1 MATKKKRKEMVF
13 QKECTNGYRKASKP
27 PLPAPS
33 LVLLKPG
40 KAEEGDGTIVTDKVE
55 DCMKMPSTGESPPT
69 TAALDNL
76 PAMISCHGASVTLDN
91 NVMWNKFFRCQTE
104 MILTKDGS
112 RMFPYCRFRISGLDA
127 SQRYSL
133 LVDVQPLDSSRYDW
147 TGHQWQVAGKA
158 SRHLKSQAFSHPD
171 SPSTGQHWMEQPVS
185 FYKLK
190 LTNGIPGQGNLV
202 LHPQH
207 RYIPRLLV
215 VPFSANG
222 KKDLKLNGPRVATFT
237 FPQTEFFAVTAYQNS
252 RFTQL
257 KVNYNPFAK
266 GLKDER
272 SSFLALKPKSV
283 ASKDLNNEPDPSNNQ
298 TPLVKKSLKYL
309 LANHKPRSSPVA
321 DHQHSDTLIPAATS
335 STEELSSQAKPSL
348 KLFSELIREA
358 HVSLRRCN
366 LDKMVTSMQST
377 CKVKVPEFE
386 PPVPT
391 VCPAVDEKST
401 TAACPAPKSPIKPVM
416 SSLDS
421 KSNSEPQPEVNA
433 RPHKRPALV
442 PLPALAR
449 FLSKHQSKHKNVGT
463 RQESLNKPPPEATPP
478 SKTAP
483 CDRST
488 VGSHPGTFCISPRSN
503 LHHPEPTQEGQ
514 VLAPQIVVP
523 KPKVPDC
530 TLVLPSIDLPLS
542 TSEQIDFSTSA
553 PEGLPTAIDSILADI
568 TDSSTIAPCVSTN
581 QPASLLPDSSPIGFE
596 SLSPVSSPEPLPPL
610 HVSLGLET
618 LPSPSAVDTTLK
630 WHSLFPQPDPFLTS
644 YAHFYPTTHSPT
656 LSPQH
661 RPSQEAPSVTP
672 DPLLHEDEYQSLPF
686 PGDLSPLNL
695 QLSMSP
701 SFSSLDGGALSP
713 SPSLSDL
720 LSFISNDHNHL
731 LLEAE
736 VVRGEPVLAPC
747 PPPPPLAVPIPR
759 PDPFPPVE
767 PEPTA
772 KPAKGRK
779 KGRKGPSEAAPSDS
793 DPVYTKM
800 QPSLEEVEEQLFVSF
815 TSKEALKLHIQE
827 PHDGPGTQPLESSRE
842 DPRPNA
848 PSPGGEPRPQS
859 TPPLVDTGEIGATA
873 TGEHASSGDVVKDF
887 KESIAAFQ
895 KVLLLELK
903 LMKNRQVIH
912 PVLQE
917 VGLKMHL
924 LDSAL
929 AIDLQYLGVRLP
941 IPPHPFSLEAQA
953 PTARAASPQT
963 SPRLSVCLD
972 FVSRTGKTSD
982 ITQIKG
988 WREKFPPSESSTSSS
1003 SSRPEAAVSAEPPS
1017 KNLSAFCS
1025 DMLDEYLENE
1035 GKFLDQH
1042 ASSFS
1047 QAPPEP
1053 VAYKLPVQSS
1063 SYVRT
1068 LGSVMKKQPLSAPT
1082 SALISSFVPPSKRPR
1097 LPPTTT
1103 VKFRRDG
1110 RQKTAGLKP
1119 KAKPAAGTGDTAPT
1133 NSAVVSLAQPPA
1145 PATSQ
1150 ASLATPPK
1158 VPYPTSQ
1165 TRDKPEAPPSPAKTA
1180 PPPVSTPANAPS
1192 KKTKKLKSSP
1202 SPLPPPKTP
1211 ASKDLAWGA
1220 QNPAPPLESDSEL
1233 GPAED
1238 EPPGRAP
1245 APPPPPPRAL
1255 VSVTLLKQRDLEE
1268 AAVWEGRPRTCV
1280 TEERASVALT
1290 SLFTSAGFVREDPT
1304 APIQLVKRP
1313 TPACLKDFCV
1323 LGCVCSSLAQSRLI
1337 THCGKME
1344 CMLGGC
1350 SCLRQT
1356 VVLLKHLDGSDSG
1369 PSEMDPS
1376 RRKRKRRMKMAYVL
1390 KETES
1395 VAQPAQPVRTLWKG
1409 GDVDP
1414 EPMFTPEHLIPPK
1427 KQVRRGAG
1435 KKGKTC
1441 ARVRGYTGRK
1451 TLNHA
1456 RKLEGVQEAEEVHT
1470 QILRKT
1476 TVKRTDRS
1484 KHLVIVAECR
1494 WPSTE
1499 VQNQVLKAVCQAMAQ
1514 EKLHTPFRIGKY
1526 HVKLLSFSVSEGVV
1540 HYKVHISEGKADPSK
1555 SLLSTTRPGPT
1566 GPSRTG
1572 GEGTEGGETVQD
1584 YHQEEVRGERAVE
1597 YWQKEVEGEEDVEY
1611 WQREVEGEEAEED
1624 PQKEVEEEEAL
1635 EPWQK
1640 EVEEEEALEPWQKE
1654 EEEAEEDP
1662 QKEVEEEEALE
1673 PWQKEEEEA
1682 EEDPQK
1688 EVEEEEALEP
1698 WQKEVEEEEAEE
1710 DPQKEV
1716 EEEEALEPWQKEV
1729 EEEEAEE
1736 EPQKEVEEEEAL
1748 EPWQKEVEEEEALE
1762 PWQKEVEEEEAEE
1775 DPQKEMEADK
1785 EDLKEV
1791 KKRMMKMALPFLSGL
1806 SHAGFLSA
1814 NLKATG
1820 EGSLLVQ
1827 VNGKPYPN
1835 AMVQLGRMG
1844 ALHPANRL
1852 AAYLTGRVGPPT
1864 QPPAPPASSTATVS
1878 TATNPPASDLQGP
1891 RVGTT
1896 AGPGPSSQR
1905 TGGRLIR
1912 LIPLS
1917 QLRNP
1922 KGRDGTPGN
1931 NDNEDRKSIFITAT
1945 GPRKLIRVLS
1955 VAPAPSAGTC
1965 RFRLVPAGDRSNAS
1979 LSLLPLPK
1987 LPPLTPAGSSGTDQN
2002 VRAAGSSGT
2011 DQNVRAAGSSG
2022 TDQSVRAAGSSGT
2035 DQSVRAAGSSGTD
2048 RNGDIRQIA
2057 YSGTDLNTIC
2067 VDNESDG
2074 LTNEGHV
2081 GVARTSSRA
2090 SSAVVPRAEHD
2101 VVVLSSSDLSDSSL
2115 DSKREDGPGDG
2126 ARRGRRNRHF
2136 RLLETECR
2144 KAIKV
2149 GVARLQR
2156 EMGLGEKTPKVTT
2169 IEQAR
2174 EESLELRSSE
2184 GELARLD
2191 AAASLRRQ
2199 RGDRIRAL
2207 ALRTGRSEAS
2217 VSRELLRLSIG
2228 NAQPGRTGSDT
2239 PWAPE
2244 VVARMEETDSDEEN
2258 LPSDTRDYISGSS
2271 SIRGTDDKV
2280 DMETLV
2286 DDVSNTVDDK
2296 KCLVTAYKSLRS
2308 ELDCMTATKTEL
2320 LASAYGVICDLKDE
2334 EKLCENVMV
2343 ALKRQRA
2350 RLIDTISVRSGRSTR
2365 KILEK
2370 LQSITAKQQQ
2380 LEVRRPRHRPAETA
2394 TPLDLSSRTRPRSQ
2408 LPAPACTAQ
2417 LDPQPPPPT
2426 AWSPHSVSRLKT
2438 VPNILTRRKPPS
2450 PPLSPSP
2457 PPPVGWSESREAP
2470 AFHTAMMPAGLVSFL
2485 CPLPGQQVLT
2495 LKHMAYEPGAP
2506 PPNPDGPFPTLLYL
2520 VPSNTALQQL
2530 QGPADEE
2537 PGSLPHPQTLQ
2548 AGSLPHPQILQAGSL
2563 PHQTLFSA
2571 GSLQPHQTLFSAGS
2585 QPHQTL
2591 FSAGSLPPHQ
2601 TFPAGSIPH
2610 PQTPPSGGPGAK
2622 LEECGPRPPGPVLPA
2637 AAPPSGTRPALLIPG
2652 GGKGLFPPLNQ
2663 LSFLR
2668 ASIGPPADRT
2678 ALSSVPGHPCS
2689 SLGRGPH
2696 KDGPLGPSL
2705 STEDL
2710 TEATQVDAHLQSAA
2724 GPEPNGCNALHYPQC
2739 SSTSGTLTPP
2749 PLLQMNVGGAKRA
2762 SFRCSGGLWPLGAAA
2777 GGVPADWELPGS
2789 RVSVPVRSDRG
2800 SVGSDR
2806 NVGNQ
2811 GVCLVSFYHQ
2821 DGRGCFG
2828 GRGVAEL
2835 EKNNLDDADGD
2846 TMAADGATIKS
2857 RIRSLLRS
2865 PSIKLRR
2872 SKAQHK
2878 ENLGS
2883 KVVLEKVL
2891 GITAPGN
2898 RALACDPRS
2907 GLVAYPAGCVV
2918 VSSTVPLSGR
2928 SGLLGELR
2936 NNFFSD
2942 VACGRGKQAASTYC
2956 ITSSGLLCEFNER
2969 RLLDKWVELRTCQA
2983 TCVCVTEELLFC
2995 GCADGTVRAFSP
3007 VTLHFL
3013 FTMPRPHPLG
3023 CDISSLRHAS
3033 QLFAAQPSVRYPDA
3047 VCVSYDPTSRW
3058 LSCVYSDHSVYVW
3071 DVRDPQRPGKLYSA
3085 LYHSACVWG
3094 LEVCPEGG
3102 GGGGGGGGGH
3112 LPLAPGSFLTCS
3124 GDNTIRL
3131 WNTDGLNTPKN
3142 ILSQDLVS
3150 VTYTDP
3156 SLAGLTDT
3164 EGVAQGNQEKA
3175 GSGAEPQTSETRT
3188 GLRTLCISPDGLH
3201 LASGDR
3207 MGILR
3212 IHDTENMEEILNVQA
3227 HDSEILCLEYSQPDT
3242 GLRLLATA
3250 SRDRLIH
3257 VLDAARD
3264 YSLLQTLDEHSSSI
3278 TAVRFAAN
3286 EGKVRMVSCGADK
3299 SIYFRTAH
3307 KTEEG
3312 MEFSRTHHVVRKT
3325 TLYDMDIDSTRK
3337 YAAIG
3342 CQDRSIRIFNISD
3355 GKQKKMYKGSQGEDG
3370 TLIKVQTDPSGL
3382 YIATSCSDKNISIFN
3397 FYSGECVATM
3407 YGHSEIVTGMK
3418 FTNDCKH
3425 LITVSGDSCIFVW
3438 RLSADLTISMLQRLA
3453 DLRPQNKTPQYNPRR
3468 DLHGSAPIVNMSSD
3482 SDKEEEE
3489 DEEGG
3494 VSLGRKDEI
3503 TVGTKQEKATQ
3514 KSPESRKVSGRSYLN
3529 PFKHITGSASLPVW
3543 TGCVHF
3549 LSGQDVMYNRCL

>member
-33 LVLLKPG
+33 LVLLKPE

-55 DCMKMPSTGESPPT
+55 DCIKMPSTGESPPT
-69 TAALDNL
+69 TAALENL
-76 PAMISCHGASVTLDN
+76 PAMISCHGVSVTLDN

-127 SQRYSL
+127 SQKYSL
-133 LVDVQPLDSSRYDW
+133 LVDIQPLDSSRYEW

-190 LTNGIPGQGNLV
+190 LTNVIPGQGNLV

-335 STEELSSQAKPSL
+335 STEELSSQAKPSR

-386 PPVPT
+386 RPVPT

-401 TAACPAPKSPIKPVM
+401 TAACPAPESPIKPVM

-421 KSNSEPQPEVNA
+421 KSDSEPQPEVNA

-488 VGSHPGTFCISPRSN
+488 VGSQPRST

-530 TLVLPSIDLPLS
+530 TLVLPSIDLSLS

-581 QPASLLPDSSPIGFE
+581 RPASLLPDSSPIGFE
-596 SLSPVSSPEPLPPL
+596 SLSPVSSSEPLPPL

-618 LPSPSAVDTTLK
+618 LASPSAVDTTLK

-656 LSPQH
+656 LCPQH
-661 RPSQEAPSVTP
+661 QPSQEAPSVTP

-686 PGDLSPLNL
+686 PGELSPLNL

-720 LSFISNDHNHL
+720 LSFISNDHNNL

-736 VVRGEPVLAPC
+736 VVRAEPALVPC
-747 PPPPPLAVPIPR
+747 PPPPLAVPIPR

-767 PEPTA
+767 PEPEPTA
-772 KPAKGRK
+772 KPMKGRK
-779 KGRKGPSEAAPSDS
+779 KGRKEPSETAPSGS
-793 DPVYTKM
+793 DPGYTKM

-842 DPRPNA
+842 DPQPNA
-848 PSPGGEPRPQS
+848 SSSEGEPRPQS
-859 TPPLVDTGEIGATA
+859 TPPLDTGEIGATA
-873 TGEHASSGDVVKDF
+873 TGEHASSGDVVKDY

-953 PTARAASPQT
+953 PTARAASPPT

-1003 SSRPEAAVSAEPPS
+1003 SSRPEAAVSAEHPS

-1097 LPPTTT
+1097 LPPTPT
-1103 VKFRRDG
+1103 KRLRRDG
-1110 RQKTAGLKP
+1110 RQKTAGLKL
-1119 KAKPAAGTGDTAPT
+1119 KAKPAAGTGDSTPT
-1133 NSAVVSLAQPPA
+1133 NSSVVSLAQPPA

-1158 VPYPTSQ
+1158 VPSLTSQ
-1165 TRDKPEAPPSPAKTA
+1165 TLDKPEAHPSPAKTA
-1180 PPPVSTPANAPS
+1180 PSPVSTPANAPS

-1202 SPLPPPKTP
+1202 SPLPTPKTP
-1211 ASKDLAWGA
+1211 VSKDLAWGV
-1220 QNPAPPLESDSEL
+1220 QNLAPLESDSEL
-1233 GPAED
+1233 GLAED
-1238 EPPGRAP
+1238 ESPGRP
-1245 APPPPPPRAL
+1245 PPPPPPPRAL

-1313 TPACLKDFCV
+1313 TPACLKDFCL

-1337 THCGKME
+1337 THCGKMD
-1344 CMLGGC
+1344 CMLGC
-1350 SCLRQT
+1350 SCLRQK
-1356 VVLLKHLDGSDSG
+1356 VVLLKNLDGSDSG
-1369 PSEMDPS
+1369 PSEIDPS

-1414 EPMFTPEHLIPPK
+1414 EPTFTPEHLIPPK

-1451 TLNHA
+1451 TLTHA
-1456 RKLEGVQEAEEVHT
+1456 RKLEGVQEAEEEHT
-1470 QILRKT
+1470 QVLKKT
-1476 TVKRTDRS
+1476 TAKRTDRS

-1526 HVKLLSFSVSEGVV
+1526 HVKLLSFNIREGVV
-1540 HYKVHISEGKADPSK
+1540 HYKVHISEGNADPSK
-1555 SLLSTTRPGPT
+1555 TPRSTTRPT
-1566 GPSRTG
+1566 GPSKTG
-1572 GEGTEGGETVQD
+1572 GEETEGGETVQD
-1584 YHQEEVRGERAVE
+1584 HQEEVRGERAVE

-1611 WQREVEGEEAEED
+1611 WQREVEGEETEED
-1624 PQKEVEEEEAL
+1624 AQKEVEEEEALEPWQREVEGEETEEDAQKEVEEEEAL

-1640 EVEEEEALEPWQKE
+1640 EVEEEEAEEDPQKEVE

-1662 QKEVEEEEALE
+1662 QKEVEEEEAE
-1673 PWQKEEEEA
+1673 EDPQKEVEEEEAEEDPQKEVEEEEAEEDPQKEVEEEEA

-1716 EEEEALEPWQKEV
+1716 E
-1729 EEEEAEE
+1729 
-1736 EPQKEVEEEEAL
+1736 
-1748 EPWQKEVEEEEALE
+1748 
-1762 PWQKEVEEEEAEE
+1762 
-1775 DPQKEMEADK
+1775 MDK
-1785 EDLKEV
+1785 DLNLKEV

-1814 NLKATG
+1814 NLKAAG
-1820 EGSLLVQ
+1820 GGSLLVQ

-1852 AAYLTGRVGPPT
+1852 AAYLTGRVVPT

-1878 TATNPPASDLQGP
+1878 TATSPPASDLQSL

-1896 AGPGPSSQR
+1896 GPGPSSQR
-1905 TGGRLIR
+1905 TGGRMIR
-1912 LIPLS
+1912 LVPLS

-1931 NDNEDRKSIFITAT
+1931 NEDRKSIFITAT
-1945 GPRKLIRVLS
+1945 GPRKVIQVLS
-1955 VAPAPSAGTC
+1955 VKPAPSAGTC
-1965 RFRLVPAGDRSNAS
+1965 RFRLVSAGDRSNAS
-1979 LSLLPLPK
+1979 LSLPLPK

-2022 TDQSVRAAGSSGT
+2022 TDQNVRAAGSSGT
-2035 DQSVRAAGSSGTD
+2035 DQNVRAAGSSGTD
-2048 RNGDIRQIA
+2048 QNVRAAGSSGTDQNVRAAGSSGTDQNVRAAGSGGTDQNGDIGQIA
-2057 YSGTDLNTIC
+2057 NSGTDLNIIC
-2067 VDNESDG
+2067 VDNESDV

-2081 GVARTSSRA
+2081 GVARISSRA

-2101 VVVLSSSDLSDSSL
+2101 VVVLSSSDLSDSTS

-2126 ARRGRRNRHF
+2126 ARRDRRNSRF

-2144 KAIKV
+2144 KAIDV
-2149 GVARLQR
+2149 GVARLQK
-2156 EMGLGEKTPKVTT
+2156 EMGLGEKSPKVTT
-2169 IEQAR
+2169 IKQAR
-2174 EESLELRSSE
+2174 EELLELRSSE
-2184 GELARLD
+2184 GKLARLNV
-2191 AAASLRRQ
+2191 AASLRRQ
-2199 RGDRIRAL
+2199 RGERIRAL

-2217 VSRELLRLSIG
+2217 VSRELLLLSIG
-2228 NAQPGRTGSDT
+2228 NAQPGRTGSD
-2239 PWAPE
+2239 PPLAPG
-2244 VVARMEETDSDEEN
+2244 VAARMEETDSDEEN
-2258 LPSDTRDYISGSS
+2258 LPSDTHDYIGS
-2271 SIRGTDDKV
+2271 SIRGDGKV
-2280 DMETLV
+2280 DIEALA

-2308 ELDCMTATKTEL
+2308 ELNCMTATKTEL
-2320 LASAYGVICDLKDE
+2320 LASAYSVICDLKDE
-2334 EKLCENVMV
+2334 EKLCEKVMV
-2343 ALKRQRA
+2343 TLRHQRA
-2350 RLIDTISVRSGRSTR
+2350 RLINTISVRSGRSTR

-2370 LQSITAKQQQ
+2370 LQSITAKQRQ
-2380 LEVRRPRHRPAETA
+2380 LEVRRPRLRPAETD
-2394 TPLDLSSRTRPRSQ
+2394 TPLDLSSTTRPRSQ
-2408 LPAPACTAQ
+2408 LPAPPCTAQ

-2426 AWSPHSVSRLKT
+2426 ARSPHSASRLKT

-2457 PPPVGWSESREAP
+2457 SPPVGWSESREAP

-2506 PPNPDGPFPTLLYL
+2506 PPNPGVASVSLDIAYPANENIPPPCVSRPSSSNGPFTTLLYL
-2520 VPSNTALQQL
+2520 VPSTTALQPLQQL
-2530 QGPADEE
+2530 QGPAA
-2537 PGSLPHPQTLQ
+2537 GSQPQPQT
-2548 AGSLPHPQILQAGSL
+2548 LQAGSL

-2571 GSLQPHQTLFSAGS
+2571 GAP
-2585 QPHQTL
+2585 
-2591 FSAGSLPPHQ
+2591 PPHQ

-2610 PQTPPSGGPGAK
+2610 PQTLPSGVPGAK

-2637 AAPPSGTRPALLIPG
+2637 ETRPALLTPD
-2652 GGKGLFPPLNQ
+2652 GGKALSPSPNQ
-2663 LSFLR
+2663 LSFLK
-2668 ASIGPPADRT
+2668 ANIGPPADRT

-2689 SLGRGPH
+2689 SLGREPH

-2710 TEATQVDAHLQSAA
+2710 TEATQVDEHLQSAA

-2739 SSTSGTLTPP
+2739 SSTSGTLTLP
-2749 PLLQMNVGGAKRA
+2749 PLLQMNVGGAKVSESTNKRA
-2762 SFRCSGGLWPLGAAA
+2762 VGAWK
-2777 GGVPADWELPGS
+2777 P
-2789 RVSVPVRSDRG
+2789 
-2800 SVGSDR
+2800 
-2806 NVGNQ
+2806 
-2811 GVCLVSFYHQ
+2811 
-2821 DGRGCFG
+2821 
-2828 GRGVAEL
+2828 
-2835 EKNNLDDADGD
+2835 
-2846 TMAADGATIKS
+2846 
-2857 RIRSLLRS
+2857 
-2865 PSIKLRR
+2865 
-2872 SKAQHK
+2872 
-2878 ENLGS
+2878 
-2883 KVVLEKVL
+2883 
-2891 GITAPGN
+2891 
-2898 RALACDPRS
+2898 
-2907 GLVAYPAGCVV
+2907 
-2918 VSSTVPLSGR
+2918 
-2928 SGLLGELR
+2928 
-2936 NNFFSD
+2936 
-2942 VACGRGKQAASTYC
+2942 
-2956 ITSSGLLCEFNER
+2956 
-2969 RLLDKWVELRTCQA
+2969 
-2983 TCVCVTEELLFC
+2983 
-2995 GCADGTVRAFSP
+2995 
-3007 VTLHFL
+3007 
-3013 FTMPRPHPLG
+3013 MPRLAAMGVKGGTPH
-3023 CDISSLRHAS
+3023 
-3033 QLFAAQPSVRYPDA
+3033 
-3047 VCVSYDPTSRW
+3047 
-3058 LSCVYSDHSVYVW
+3058 
-3071 DVRDPQRPGKLYSA
+3071 
-3085 LYHSACVWG
+3085 
-3094 LEVCPEGG
+3094 
-3102 GGGGGGGGGH
+3102 
-3112 LPLAPGSFLTCS
+3112 LT
-3124 GDNTIRL
+3124 
-3131 WNTDGLNTPKN
+3131 
-3142 ILSQDLVS
+3142 
-3150 VTYTDP
+3150 
-3156 SLAGLTDT
+3156 
-3164 EGVAQGNQEKA
+3164 
-3175 GSGAEPQTSETRT
+3175 
-3188 GLRTLCISPDGLH
+3188 
-3201 LASGDR
+3201 
-3207 MGILR
+3207 
-3212 IHDTENMEEILNVQA
+3212 
-3227 HDSEILCLEYSQPDT
+3227 
-3242 GLRLLATA
+3242 
-3250 SRDRLIH
+3250 
-3257 VLDAARD
+3257 
-3264 YSLLQTLDEHSSSI
+3264 
-3278 TAVRFAAN
+3278 
-3286 EGKVRMVSCGADK
+3286 
-3299 SIYFRTAH
+3299 
-3307 KTEEG
+3307 
-3312 MEFSRTHHVVRKT
+3312 
-3325 TLYDMDIDSTRK
+3325 
-3337 YAAIG
+3337 
-3342 CQDRSIRIFNISD
+3342 
-3355 GKQKKMYKGSQGEDG
+3355 
-3370 TLIKVQTDPSGL
+3370 
-3382 YIATSCSDKNISIFN
+3382 
-3397 FYSGECVATM
+3397 
-3407 YGHSEIVTGMK
+3407 
-3418 FTNDCKH
+3418 
-3425 LITVSGDSCIFVW
+3425 
-3438 RLSADLTISMLQRLA
+3438 
-3453 DLRPQNKTPQYNPRR
+3453 
-3468 DLHGSAPIVNMSSD
+3468 SAP
-3482 SDKEEEE
+3482 
-3489 DEEGG
+3489 
-3494 VSLGRKDEI
+3494 
-3503 TVGTKQEKATQ
+3503 
-3514 KSPESRKVSGRSYLN
+3514 
-3529 PFKHITGSASLPVW
+3529 
-3543 TGCVHF
+3543 
-3549 LSGQDVMYNRCL
+3549 

>member
-55 DCMKMPSTGESPPT
+55 DCIKMPSTGESPPT
-69 TAALDNL
+69 TAALENL
-76 PAMISCHGASVTLDN
+76 PAMISCHGVSVTLDN

-127 SQRYSL
+127 SQKYSL
-133 LVDVQPLDSSRYDW
+133 LVDIQPLDSSRYEW

-190 LTNGIPGQGNLV
+190 LTNVNPGPGNLV

-237 FPQTEFFAVTAYQNS
+237 FPQTEFFAVTAYQNT

-298 TPLVKKSLKYL
+298 TPLVKKSLKCL

-335 STEELSSQAKPSL
+335 STEELSSQAKPSR

-386 PPVPT
+386 RPVPT

-401 TAACPAPKSPIKPVM
+401 TAACPDPKSPIKPVM

-421 KSNSEPQPEVNA
+421 ESNSEPQPEVNA

-483 CDRST
+483 CERST
-488 VGSHPGTFCISPRSN
+488 VGSQPRST

-661 RPSQEAPSVTP
+661 QPSQEAPSVTP

-686 PGDLSPLNL
+686 PGELSPLNL

-720 LSFISNDHNHL
+720 LSFISNDHNNL

-736 VVRGEPVLAPC
+736 VVRAEPVLVPC
-747 PPPPPLAVPIPR
+747 PPPPLAVPIPR
-759 PDPFPPVE
+759 PDPLPPVE
-767 PEPTA
+767 PEPEPTT
-772 KPAKGRK
+772 KPMKGRK
-779 KGRKGPSEAAPSDS
+779 KGRKEPSETAPSDS

-827 PHDGPGTQPLESSRE
+827 PHDGPGTQPLESSGE
-842 DPRPNA
+842 DPQPNA
-848 PSPGGEPRPQS
+848 PSSEGEPRPQS
-859 TPPLVDTGEIGATA
+859 TPPLDTGEIGATA
-873 TGEHASSGDVVKDF
+873 TGEHASSGDVVKDY
-887 KESIAAFQ
+887 KESIAALQ

-924 LDSAL
+924 LDAAL

-1003 SSRPEAAVSAEPPS
+1003 SSRPEAAVSAEHPS

-1097 LPPTTT
+1097 LPPTPT
-1103 VKFRRDG
+1103 KKLRRDG
-1110 RQKTAGLKP
+1110 RQKTAGLKL
-1119 KAKPAAGTGDTAPT
+1119 KAKPAAGTGDSAPT

-1158 VPYPTSQ
+1158 VPSQ
-1165 TRDKPEAPPSPAKTA
+1165 TQDKPEAPPPPAKTA

-1202 SPLPPPKTP
+1202 SPLLTPKTP
-1211 ASKDLAWGA
+1211 ASKDLALGV
-1220 QNPAPPLESDSEL
+1220 QNLAPLESDPEL

-1238 EPPGRAP
+1238 ESPGR
-1245 APPPPPPRAL
+1245 PPPPPRVL
-1255 VSVTLLKQRDLEE
+1255 VSVTLLKQRGLEE
-1268 AAVWEGRPRTCV
+1268 AAVWEGRPQTCV

-1313 TPACLKDFCV
+1313 TPACHKDFCL

-1337 THCGKME
+1337 THCGKMD
-1344 CMLGGC
+1344 CMLGC
-1350 SCLRQT
+1350 SCLRQK
-1356 VVLLKHLDGSDSG
+1356 VVLLKNLDGSDSG
-1369 PSEMDPS
+1369 SSEIDPS

-1395 VAQPAQPVRTLWKG
+1395 AAQPAQPVRTLWKG

-1456 RKLEGVQEAEEVHT
+1456 RKLEGVQEAEEEHT
-1470 QILRKT
+1470 QILKKT
-1476 TVKRTDRS
+1476 TAKGTDRS

-1526 HVKLLSFSVSEGVV
+1526 HVKLLSFNIREGIV

-1555 SLLSTTRPGPT
+1555 TLRSTTRPGPT
-1566 GPSRTG
+1566 GPRKTG
-1572 GEGTEGGETVQD
+1572 GEETEGGETVQD
-1584 YHQEEVRGERAVE
+1584 YQEEVRGERAVE

-1611 WQREVEGEEAEED
+1611 WQREVEGEETEED
-1624 PQKEVEEEEAL
+1624 A
-1635 EPWQK
+1635 
-1640 EVEEEEALEPWQKE
+1640 
-1654 EEEAEEDP
+1654 
-1662 QKEVEEEEALE
+1662 
-1673 PWQKEEEEA
+1673 
-1682 EEDPQK
+1682 QK

-1736 EPQKEVEEEEAL
+1736 
-1748 EPWQKEVEEEEALE
+1748 
-1762 PWQKEVEEEEAEE
+1762 
-1775 DPQKEMEADK
+1775 DPQKEMETDK

-1814 NLKATG
+1814 NLKAAG
-1820 EGSLLVQ
+1820 GGSLLVQ

-1852 AAYLTGRVGPPT
+1852 AAYLTGRVCPT
-1864 QPPAPPASSTATVS
+1864 QPPAPPASSTAT
-1878 TATNPPASDLQGP
+1878 TPPASDLQSP
-1891 RVGTT
+1891 RLGTT
-1896 AGPGPSSQR
+1896 GPGPSSQR
-1905 TGGRLIR
+1905 TGGRMFR
-1912 LIPLS
+1912 LVPLS

-1931 NDNEDRKSIFITAT
+1931 NEDRKSIFITAT
-1945 GPRKLIRVLS
+1945 GSRKVIQVLS
-1955 VAPAPSAGTC
+1955 VKPAPSAGTC
-1965 RFRLVPAGDRSNAS
+1965 RFRLVSAGDRSNAS
-1979 LSLLPLPK
+1979 LSLPLPK
-1987 LPPLTPAGSSGTDQN
+1987 LPPLTPAGSSGTDQ
-2002 VRAAGSSGT
+2002 S
-2011 DQNVRAAGSSG
+2011 VRAAGSSG

-2048 RNGDIRQIA
+2048 QSVRAAGSSGTDQSVRAAGSSGTDQSVRAAGSSGTDQNVRAAGSSGTDQNVRAAGSSGTNQNVRATGSSGTDQNVRAAGSSGTDQNVRAAGSCGTNQNVRAAGSSGTDQNGDIRRIA
-2057 YSGTDLNTIC
+2057 YSGTDLNIIC
-2067 VDNESDG
+2067 VDNESDV

-2081 GVARTSSRA
+2081 GVARISSRA
-2090 SSAVVPRAEHD
+2090 SSAVVQRAEHD

-2126 ARRGRRNRHF
+2126 ARRDRRNSRF
-2136 RLLETECR
+2136 RLLEAECR
-2144 KAIKV
+2144 KAIDV
-2149 GVARLQR
+2149 GVARRQK

-2169 IEQAR
+2169 IKQAR
-2174 EESLELRSSE
+2174 EELLELRSSE
-2184 GELARLD
+2184 GKLARLNV
-2191 AAASLRRQ
+2191 AASPRRQ
-2199 RGDRIRAL
+2199 RGERIRAL

-2217 VSRELLRLSIG
+2217 VSRELLLLSNG
-2228 NAQPGRTGSDT
+2228 NAQPGRTGSD
-2239 PWAPE
+2239 PPSAPE

-2258 LPSDTRDYISGSS
+2258 LPSDTRDYIGSS
-2271 SIRGTDDKV
+2271 VRGDGKV
-2280 DMETLV
+2280 DIEALA

-2296 KCLVTAYKSLRS
+2296 KCLVTAFKSLRS
-2308 ELDCMTATKTEL
+2308 ELNCMTATKTEL
-2320 LASAYGVICDLKDE
+2320 LASACSVICDLKDE
-2334 EKLCENVMV
+2334 EKLCEKVMV
-2343 ALKRQRA
+2343 ALRHQRA
-2350 RLIDTISVRSGRSTR
+2350 RLINTISVRSGRSTR

-2370 LQSITAKQQQ
+2370 LQSITAKQRQ
-2380 LEVRRPRHRPAETA
+2380 LEVRRPRFLPAETA
-2394 TPLDLSSRTRPRSQ
+2394 TPLDLSSTTRPRSQ
-2408 LPAPACTAQ
+2408 LPAPPCAAQ

-2426 AWSPHSVSRLKT
+2426 ARSPHSATRLKT

-2457 PPPVGWSESREAP
+2457 SPPVGWSESREAP
-2470 AFHTAMMPAGLVSFL
+2470 AFHTSMMPAGLVSFL

-2506 PPNPDGPFPTLLYL
+2506 PPNPGVASVSLDIAYPANENIPPPCVSRPSSSNGPFTTLLYL

-2530 QGPADEE
+2530 QGPAVEE
-2537 PGSLPHPQTLQ
+2537 PGSLPQPQTLQ
-2548 AGSLPHPQILQAGSL
+2548 AGSLPHP
-2563 PHQTLFSA
+2563 
-2571 GSLQPHQTLFSAGS
+2571 QTLFSAGS

-2591 FSAGSLPPHQ
+2591 FSAGAPPPHQ

-2610 PQTPPSGGPGAK
+2610 PQTLPSGVPGAK

-2637 AAPPSGTRPALLIPG
+2637 AAPPSETRPALLIPD
-2652 GGKGLFPPLNQ
+2652 GGKALFPPLNQ
-2663 LSFLR
+2663 LSFLK
-2668 ASIGPPADRT
+2668 ANIGPPADRT
-2678 ALSSVPGHPCS
+2678 ALSFVPGHPCS
-2689 SLGRGPH
+2689 SLGREPH

-2710 TEATQVDAHLQSAA
+2710 TEATQVDTHLQNAA
-2724 GPEPNGCNALHYPQC
+2724 GPEPNGCHALHYPQC
-2739 SSTSGTLTPP
+2739 SSTSGTLTLP
-2749 PLLQMNVGGAKRA
+2749 PLLQMNVGGAKVSESTNKRA
-2762 SFRCSGGLWPLGAAA
+2762 VGAWK
-2777 GGVPADWELPGS
+2777 P
-2789 RVSVPVRSDRG
+2789 
-2800 SVGSDR
+2800 
-2806 NVGNQ
+2806 
-2811 GVCLVSFYHQ
+2811 
-2821 DGRGCFG
+2821 
-2828 GRGVAEL
+2828 
-2835 EKNNLDDADGD
+2835 
-2846 TMAADGATIKS
+2846 
-2857 RIRSLLRS
+2857 
-2865 PSIKLRR
+2865 
-2872 SKAQHK
+2872 
-2878 ENLGS
+2878 
-2883 KVVLEKVL
+2883 
-2891 GITAPGN
+2891 
-2898 RALACDPRS
+2898 
-2907 GLVAYPAGCVV
+2907 
-2918 VSSTVPLSGR
+2918 
-2928 SGLLGELR
+2928 
-2936 NNFFSD
+2936 
-2942 VACGRGKQAASTYC
+2942 
-2956 ITSSGLLCEFNER
+2956 
-2969 RLLDKWVELRTCQA
+2969 
-2983 TCVCVTEELLFC
+2983 
-2995 GCADGTVRAFSP
+2995 
-3007 VTLHFL
+3007 
-3013 FTMPRPHPLG
+3013 MPRLAAMGVKGGTPH
-3023 CDISSLRHAS
+3023 
-3033 QLFAAQPSVRYPDA
+3033 
-3047 VCVSYDPTSRW
+3047 
-3058 LSCVYSDHSVYVW
+3058 
-3071 DVRDPQRPGKLYSA
+3071 
-3085 LYHSACVWG
+3085 
-3094 LEVCPEGG
+3094 
-3102 GGGGGGGGGH
+3102 
-3112 LPLAPGSFLTCS
+3112 LT
-3124 GDNTIRL
+3124 
-3131 WNTDGLNTPKN
+3131 
-3142 ILSQDLVS
+3142 
-3150 VTYTDP
+3150 
-3156 SLAGLTDT
+3156 
-3164 EGVAQGNQEKA
+3164 
-3175 GSGAEPQTSETRT
+3175 
-3188 GLRTLCISPDGLH
+3188 
-3201 LASGDR
+3201 
-3207 MGILR
+3207 
-3212 IHDTENMEEILNVQA
+3212 
-3227 HDSEILCLEYSQPDT
+3227 
-3242 GLRLLATA
+3242 
-3250 SRDRLIH
+3250 
-3257 VLDAARD
+3257 
-3264 YSLLQTLDEHSSSI
+3264 
-3278 TAVRFAAN
+3278 
-3286 EGKVRMVSCGADK
+3286 
-3299 SIYFRTAH
+3299 
-3307 KTEEG
+3307 
-3312 MEFSRTHHVVRKT
+3312 
-3325 TLYDMDIDSTRK
+3325 
-3337 YAAIG
+3337 
-3342 CQDRSIRIFNISD
+3342 
-3355 GKQKKMYKGSQGEDG
+3355 
-3370 TLIKVQTDPSGL
+3370 
-3382 YIATSCSDKNISIFN
+3382 
-3397 FYSGECVATM
+3397 
-3407 YGHSEIVTGMK
+3407 
-3418 FTNDCKH
+3418 
-3425 LITVSGDSCIFVW
+3425 
-3438 RLSADLTISMLQRLA
+3438 
-3453 DLRPQNKTPQYNPRR
+3453 
-3468 DLHGSAPIVNMSSD
+3468 SAP
-3482 SDKEEEE
+3482 
-3489 DEEGG
+3489 
-3494 VSLGRKDEI
+3494 
-3503 TVGTKQEKATQ
+3503 
-3514 KSPESRKVSGRSYLN
+3514 
-3529 PFKHITGSASLPVW
+3529 
-3543 TGCVHF
+3543 
-3549 LSGQDVMYNRCL
+3549 

>member
-40 KAEEGDGTIVTDKVE
+40 KAEEGDGTIVADKVE
-55 DCMKMPSTGESPPT
+55 DCIKMPSTGESPPT
-69 TAALDNL
+69 TAALENL
-76 PAMISCHGASVTLDN
+76 PAMISCHGVSVTLDN

-127 SQRYSL
+127 SQKYSL
-133 LVDVQPLDSSRYDW
+133 LVDIQPLDSSRYEW

-190 LTNGIPGQGNLV
+190 LTNVIPGQGNLV

-266 GLKDER
+266 GLNDER

-298 TPLVKKSLKYL
+298 TPLVKKSLKCL

-335 STEELSSQAKPSL
+335 STEELSSQAKPSR

-386 PPVPT
+386 LPVPT

-401 TAACPAPKSPIKPVM
+401 TAACPAPKSPIKAVM
-416 SSLDS
+416 SPLDS
-421 KSNSEPQPEVNA
+421 KNNSEPQPEVNA

-449 FLSKHQSKHKNVGT
+449 FLSKHQSKHKNVGS

-488 VGSHPGTFCISPRSN
+488 VGSQPRST

-656 LSPQH
+656 LSLQH
-661 RPSQEAPSVTP
+661 QPSQEAPSVTP
-672 DPLLHEDEYQSLPF
+672 DPLLPEDEYQSLPF
-686 PGDLSPLNL
+686 PGELSPLNL

-713 SPSLSDL
+713 SPSLSDI
-720 LSFISNDHNHL
+720 LSFISNDHNNL

-736 VVRGEPVLAPC
+736 VVRAEPVLVPC
-747 PPPPPLAVPIPR
+747 PPPPLAVPIPR
-759 PDPFPPVE
+759 PDPVPPVE
-767 PEPTA
+767 PEPEPTT
-772 KPAKGRK
+772 KPMKGRK
-779 KGRKGPSEAAPSDS
+779 KGRKEPSETAPSDS

-842 DPRPNA
+842 DPQPNA
-848 PSPGGEPRPQS
+848 PSSEGEPCPQS
-859 TPPLVDTGEIGATA
+859 TPPLDTGEIGATA
-873 TGEHASSGDVVKDF
+873 TGEHASSGDVVKDYQ
-887 KESIAAFQ
+887 ESIAAFQ

-1003 SSRPEAAVSAEPPS
+1003 SSRPEAAVSAEHPS

-1068 LGSVMKKQPLSAPT
+1068 LGSVVKKQRLSAPT

-1097 LPPTTT
+1097 LPPTPT
-1103 VKFRRDG
+1103 KKLRRDG
-1110 RQKTAGLKP
+1110 RQKTAGLKL
-1119 KAKPAAGTGDTAPT
+1119 KAKPAAGTGDPAPT

-1158 VPYPTSQ
+1158 VPSQ
-1165 TRDKPEAPPSPAKTA
+1165 TQDKPEAPPPPAKTA
-1180 PPPVSTPANAPS
+1180 PPPVSTPANAPP

-1202 SPLPPPKTP
+1202 SPLPTPKTP
-1211 ASKDLAWGA
+1211 ASKDLAWGV
-1220 QNPAPPLESDSEL
+1220 QNLAPLESDSEL
-1233 GPAED
+1233 GPAKD
-1238 EPPGRAP
+1238 ESPGR
-1245 APPPPPPRAL
+1245 PPPPPPPLPPPPPRVL

-1313 TPACLKDFCV
+1313 TPACLKDFCL

-1337 THCGKME
+1337 THCGKMD
-1344 CMLGGC
+1344 CMLGC
-1350 SCLRQT
+1350 SCLRQK
-1356 VVLLKHLDGSDSG
+1356 VVLLKNLDGSDSG
-1369 PSEMDPS
+1369 SSEIDPS

-1456 RKLEGVQEAEEVHT
+1456 RKLEGVQETEEEHT
-1470 QILRKT
+1470 QILKKT
-1476 TVKRTDRS
+1476 TSKGTESPPDRS

-1514 EKLHTPFRIGKY
+1514 EKLHKPFRIGKY
-1526 HVKLLSFSVSEGVV
+1526 HVKLLSFNIREGIV

-1555 SLLSTTRPGPT
+1555 TLQSTTRPGPT
-1566 GPSRTG
+1566 GPSKTG
-1572 GEGTEGGETVQD
+1572 GEETEGGETVQD
-1584 YHQEEVRGERAVE
+1584 YQEEVRGESAVE

-1611 WQREVEGEEAEED
+1611 WQREVEGEETEEDAQKEVEEQEALEPWQKEVEEEEAEEDAQKEVEGEEALEPWQKEVEGEETEED

-1640 EVEEEEALEPWQKE
+1640 EMEEEEAEEDPQKEVE

-1673 PWQKEEEEA
+1673 PWQKEMEEEEAEEDPQKEVEEEEA

-1710 DPQKEV
+1710 DPQKE
-1716 EEEEALEPWQKEV
+1716 
-1729 EEEEAEE
+1729 
-1736 EPQKEVEEEEAL
+1736 
-1748 EPWQKEVEEEEALE
+1748 
-1762 PWQKEVEEEEAEE
+1762 
-1775 DPQKEMEADK
+1775 METDK

-1814 NLKATG
+1814 NLKAAG
-1820 EGSLLVQ
+1820 GGSLLVQ

-1852 AAYLTGRVGPPT
+1852 AAYLTGRVCPT

-1878 TATNPPASDLQGP
+1878 TATTPPASDLQSP

-1896 AGPGPSSQR
+1896 GSGLSSQR
-1905 TGGRLIR
+1905 TGGRMIR
-1912 LIPLS
+1912 LVPLS

-1931 NDNEDRKSIFITAT
+1931 NEDRKSIFITAT
-1945 GPRKLIRVLS
+1945 GSRKVIRVLS
-1955 VAPAPSAGTC
+1955 VEPAPSAGTC
-1965 RFRLVPAGDRSNAS
+1965 RFRLVPAGDRSKAS
-1979 LSLLPLPK
+1979 LSLPLPK

-2011 DQNVRAAGSSG
+2011 NQNVRAAGSNGTDQSVRAAGSSGTDQNVRAAGSSGTNQSVRAAGSSGTNQNVRAAGSSGTNQNVRAAGSSGTNQSVRAAGSSGTNQSVRAAGSNGTDQSVRAAGSSGTDQSVRAAGSNG

-2035 DQSVRAAGSSGTD
+2035 DQSVRAAGSSGTNQSV
-2048 RNGDIRQIA
+2048 RAAGSSGTNQSVRAAGSSGTNQSVRAAGSSGTNQNGDIRQIA
-2057 YSGTDLNTIC
+2057 YSGTDLNIIC
-2067 VDNESDG
+2067 VDNESDV

-2126 ARRGRRNRHF
+2126 ARRDRRNSRF
-2136 RLLETECR
+2136 RLLEAERR
-2144 KAIKV
+2144 KAINV
-2149 GVARLQR
+2149 GVARLQK

-2169 IEQAR
+2169 TKQAR
-2174 EESLELRSSE
+2174 EELLELRSSE
-2184 GELARLD
+2184 GKLARLNV
-2191 AAASLRRQ
+2191 AASLRRQ
-2199 RGDRIRAL
+2199 RGEHIRAL

-2217 VSRELLRLSIG
+2217 VSRELLLLSIG
-2228 NAQPGRTGSDT
+2228 NTQPGWTGSD
-2239 PWAPE
+2239 PPLAPE

-2258 LPSDTRDYISGSS
+2258 LPSDAHDYIGS
-2271 SIRGTDDKV
+2271 SIRGDGKV
-2280 DMETLV
+2280 DIEALA
-2286 DDVSNTVDDK
+2286 DDVSNTAGDK

-2308 ELDCMTATKTEL
+2308 ELNSMTATKTEL
-2320 LASAYGVICDLKDE
+2320 VASAYSVICDLKDE
-2334 EKLCENVMV
+2334 EKLCEKVMA
-2343 ALKRQRA
+2343 ALRRQRA
-2350 RLIDTISVRSGRSTR
+2350 RLINTISVRSGRSTR

-2370 LQSITAKQQQ
+2370 LQSITAKQRQ
-2380 LEVRRPRHRPAETA
+2380 LEERRPRFRPAETA
-2394 TPLDLSSRTRPRSQ
+2394 TPLDLSSTARPRSQ
-2408 LPAPACTAQ
+2408 LPAPPCAAQ

-2426 AWSPHSVSRLKT
+2426 ARSPHSASRLKT

-2457 PPPVGWSESREAP
+2457 SPPVGWSESREAP
-2470 AFHTAMMPAGLVSFL
+2470 AFHTSMMPAGLVSFL

-2506 PPNPDGPFPTLLYL
+2506 PPNPDGPFTTLLYL

-2530 QGPADEE
+2530 QGPAVEE
-2537 PGSLPHPQTLQ
+2537 PGSLPQPQTLQAGSLPQPQTLQ
-2548 AGSLPHPQILQAGSL
+2548 AGSLPHPQ
-2563 PHQTLFSA
+2563 TLFSA
-2571 GSLQPHQTLFSAGS
+2571 GAP
-2585 QPHQTL
+2585 
-2591 FSAGSLPPHQ
+2591 PPHQ

-2610 PQTPPSGGPGAK
+2610 PQTLPSGVPGAK
-2622 LEECGPRPPGPVLPA
+2622 LEECGPRPLGPPLPA
-2637 AAPPSGTRPALLIPG
+2637 AAPPSETRPALLIPD
-2652 GGKGLFPPLNQ
+2652 GGKALFPPLNQ
-2663 LSFLR
+2663 LSFLK
-2668 ASIGPPADRT
+2668 ANIGPPADRT
-2678 ALSSVPGHPCS
+2678 ALSSVPGHPFS
-2689 SLGRGPH
+2689 SLGREPH

-2710 TEATQVDAHLQSAA
+2710 TEATQVDAHLQNAA
-2724 GPEPNGCNALHYPQC
+2724 GPEPNGCHALHYPQC
-2739 SSTSGTLTPP
+2739 SSTSGTLTLP
-2749 PLLQMNVGGAKRA
+2749 PLLQMNVGGTKVSESTNKRA
-2762 SFRCSGGLWPLGAAA
+2762 VGAWK
-2777 GGVPADWELPGS
+2777 P
-2789 RVSVPVRSDRG
+2789 
-2800 SVGSDR
+2800 
-2806 NVGNQ
+2806 
-2811 GVCLVSFYHQ
+2811 
-2821 DGRGCFG
+2821 
-2828 GRGVAEL
+2828 
-2835 EKNNLDDADGD
+2835 
-2846 TMAADGATIKS
+2846 
-2857 RIRSLLRS
+2857 
-2865 PSIKLRR
+2865 
-2872 SKAQHK
+2872 
-2878 ENLGS
+2878 
-2883 KVVLEKVL
+2883 
-2891 GITAPGN
+2891 
-2898 RALACDPRS
+2898 
-2907 GLVAYPAGCVV
+2907 
-2918 VSSTVPLSGR
+2918 
-2928 SGLLGELR
+2928 
-2936 NNFFSD
+2936 
-2942 VACGRGKQAASTYC
+2942 
-2956 ITSSGLLCEFNER
+2956 
-2969 RLLDKWVELRTCQA
+2969 
-2983 TCVCVTEELLFC
+2983 
-2995 GCADGTVRAFSP
+2995 
-3007 VTLHFL
+3007 
-3013 FTMPRPHPLG
+3013 MPRLAAMGVKGGTPH
-3023 CDISSLRHAS
+3023 
-3033 QLFAAQPSVRYPDA
+3033 
-3047 VCVSYDPTSRW
+3047 
-3058 LSCVYSDHSVYVW
+3058 
-3071 DVRDPQRPGKLYSA
+3071 
-3085 LYHSACVWG
+3085 
-3094 LEVCPEGG
+3094 
-3102 GGGGGGGGGH
+3102 
-3112 LPLAPGSFLTCS
+3112 LT
-3124 GDNTIRL
+3124 
-3131 WNTDGLNTPKN
+3131 
-3142 ILSQDLVS
+3142 
-3150 VTYTDP
+3150 
-3156 SLAGLTDT
+3156 
-3164 EGVAQGNQEKA
+3164 
-3175 GSGAEPQTSETRT
+3175 
-3188 GLRTLCISPDGLH
+3188 
-3201 LASGDR
+3201 
-3207 MGILR
+3207 
-3212 IHDTENMEEILNVQA
+3212 
-3227 HDSEILCLEYSQPDT
+3227 
-3242 GLRLLATA
+3242 
-3250 SRDRLIH
+3250 
-3257 VLDAARD
+3257 
-3264 YSLLQTLDEHSSSI
+3264 
-3278 TAVRFAAN
+3278 
-3286 EGKVRMVSCGADK
+3286 
-3299 SIYFRTAH
+3299 
-3307 KTEEG
+3307 
-3312 MEFSRTHHVVRKT
+3312 
-3325 TLYDMDIDSTRK
+3325 
-3337 YAAIG
+3337 
-3342 CQDRSIRIFNISD
+3342 
-3355 GKQKKMYKGSQGEDG
+3355 
-3370 TLIKVQTDPSGL
+3370 
-3382 YIATSCSDKNISIFN
+3382 
-3397 FYSGECVATM
+3397 
-3407 YGHSEIVTGMK
+3407 
-3418 FTNDCKH
+3418 
-3425 LITVSGDSCIFVW
+3425 
-3438 RLSADLTISMLQRLA
+3438 
-3453 DLRPQNKTPQYNPRR
+3453 
-3468 DLHGSAPIVNMSSD
+3468 SAP
-3482 SDKEEEE
+3482 
-3489 DEEGG
+3489 
-3494 VSLGRKDEI
+3494 
-3503 TVGTKQEKATQ
+3503 
-3514 KSPESRKVSGRSYLN
+3514 
-3529 PFKHITGSASLPVW
+3529 
-3543 TGCVHF
+3543 
-3549 LSGQDVMYNRCL
+3549 